1 MSRAKNKGK
10 TMKKLLT
17 MIAAV
22 AIGLA
27 ANAAAVNWQANAIQ
41 SSPDTAVAAGWLVQI
56 YSSTVSFSYDDAKA
70 GSITTWSTGSTVAAG
85 TTFRAT
91 GSGEQANG
99 TTASY
104 YAVIYDA
111 SSVAAAKNYIVSDTV
126 SVTINA
132 AGTTGTLPFG
142 AMTNTTAANKFLN
155 SSWTAVPE
163 PTSGLLM
170 LLGMAGLALRRRRA

>member
-1 MSRAKNKGK
+1 
-10 TMKKLLT
+10 MKKIVIAISATLLG
-17 MIAAV
+17 I
-22 AIGLA
+22 A
-27 ANAAAVNWQANAIQ
+27 ANAAAVNWQSNAIQ

-56 YSSTVSFSYDDAKA
+56 YTTSVDYSYDNAKA
-70 GSITTWSTGSTVAAG
+70 GKIATWATGSTVAAG

-91 GSGEQANG
+91 GSGTQENS
-99 TTASY
+99 TTESY

-111 SSVAAAKNYIVSDTV
+111 STVATAKNYIVSDAV

-132 AGTTGTLPFG
+132 AGTTGVLSFG

-155 SSWTAVPE
+155 SSWQAVPE